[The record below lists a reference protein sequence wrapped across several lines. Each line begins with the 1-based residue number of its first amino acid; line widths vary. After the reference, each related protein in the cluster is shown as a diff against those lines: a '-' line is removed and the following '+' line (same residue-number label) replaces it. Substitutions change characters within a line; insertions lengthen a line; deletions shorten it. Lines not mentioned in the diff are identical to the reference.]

1 MSKKLTREN
10 RAALQSVRA
19 KARKALAVVDAPL
32 TKTIIGHLEAVIAFV
47 DGKLK
52 VTAINADTGGDG
64 GGDSGQDAQTDA
76 PDAEAAT
83 G

>member
-52 VTAINADTGGDG
+52 VTAINADTGGD
-64 GGDSGQDAQTDA
+64 SGQDAQTDA

>member
-52 VTAINADTGGDG
+52 VTAIVADTGGD
-64 GGDSGQDAQTDA
+64 GDSGQDAQTDA

>member
-76 PDAEAAT
+76 PDAQTAT